1 VLFLLLLW
9 VVAVRSAI
17 FAWALSAII
26 LNTEIKI
33 NQAKQSQEEVRNLIE
48 FKDERK

>member
-1 VLFLLLLW
+1 
-9 VVAVRSAI
+9 
-17 FAWALSAII
+17 

-48 FKDERK
+48 FKDERKWNEKRQE